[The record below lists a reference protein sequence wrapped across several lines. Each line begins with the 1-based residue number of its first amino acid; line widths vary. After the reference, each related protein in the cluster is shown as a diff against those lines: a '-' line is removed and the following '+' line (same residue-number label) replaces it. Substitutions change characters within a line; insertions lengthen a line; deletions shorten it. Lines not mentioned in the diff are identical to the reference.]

1 MNWKLWSILSL
12 LWFSSITEVAAA
24 HRVLPG
30 LLCDLLNTTDKLCII
45 NLQQGE
51 SQWFLI
57 AAEG

>member
-1 MNWKLWSILSL
+1 MNWKLWSILNL
-12 LWFSSITEVAAA
+12 LWFGCLTEVAAA

-30 LLCDLLNTTDKLCII
+30 VLCDSWDATSKLCII

-57 AAEG
+57 TAEG